1 MTALDAL
8 PGDKSMVP
16 MAQEAPV
23 WGRGSPVIAAKM
35 LSWWFHSFCVFYL
48 SQTDCHQME
57 GYGFWTRAA
66 GMIFHRVQRGD
77 LGSLGWQLGDLGSL
91 G

>member
-1 MTALDAL
+1 
-8 PGDKSMVP
+8 
-16 MAQEAPV
+16 
-23 WGRGSPVIAAKM
+23 
-35 LSWWFHSFCVFYL
+35 
-48 SQTDCHQME
+48 ME

-91 G
+91 GMTRKVSTCSVQGGAPHL

>member
-1 MTALDAL
+1 MALDAL
-8 PGDKSMVP
+8 PGDKSMAP

-23 WGRGSPVIAAKM
+23 WGRGSPGIAAKM
-35 LSWWFHSFCVFYL
+35 LSWWLLFLL

-77 LGSLGWQLGDLGSL
+77 HGSLVILAAWDDP
-91 G
+91 

>member
-1 MTALDAL
+1 
-8 PGDKSMVP
+8 
-16 MAQEAPV
+16 
-23 WGRGSPVIAAKM
+23 
-35 LSWWFHSFCVFYL
+35 
-48 SQTDCHQME
+48 ME